1 MSLIT
6 SHNLKVILQFTARR
20 ETEKC
25 FVSHVR
31 REKNIQIKKCE
42 WYFMKL
48 DEEKGEPETF
58 SNVSAHSEK
67 CRKVIASQS

>member
-1 MSLIT
+1 
-6 SHNLKVILQFTARR
+6 
-20 ETEKC
+20 
-25 FVSHVR
+25 
-31 REKNIQIKKCE
+31 
-42 WYFMKL
+42 MKL